1 MALGRTQ
8 INSVTF
14 DIMEIDNTK
23 AAMEDCINT
32 FQYVVNHLQNWA
44 DETTIGNELRAD
56 LQGLVEQITRLDNET
71 RKLTATINEFLAR
84 QRRING

>member
-14 DIMEIDNTK
+14 DIMDIDNTK

-32 FQYVVNHLQNWA
+32 FQYVVNHTFCIA
-44 DETTIGNELRAD
+44 
-56 LQGLVEQITRLDNET
+56 
-71 RKLTATINEFLAR
+71 K
-84 QRRING
+84 